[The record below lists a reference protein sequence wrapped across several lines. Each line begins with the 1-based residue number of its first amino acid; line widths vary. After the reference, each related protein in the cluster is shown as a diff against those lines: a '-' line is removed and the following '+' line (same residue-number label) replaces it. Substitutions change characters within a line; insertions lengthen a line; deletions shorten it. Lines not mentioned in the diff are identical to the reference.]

1 MQSKHTQQQW
11 RQRDVEGSWILCKS
25 VWTQFEQGFR
35 LQRQKCDS
43 LNLNCLFFKA
53 IFDLNNS
60 KEMRY
65 WYQIITDKASTCC

>member
-25 VWTQFEQGFR
+25 VWTQSEQGFR

-43 LNLNCLFFKA
+43 LNLNCLF
-53 IFDLNNS
+53 S
-60 KEMRY
+60 KRFLT
-65 WYQIITDKASTCC
+65 WIILKKWDTGIKL